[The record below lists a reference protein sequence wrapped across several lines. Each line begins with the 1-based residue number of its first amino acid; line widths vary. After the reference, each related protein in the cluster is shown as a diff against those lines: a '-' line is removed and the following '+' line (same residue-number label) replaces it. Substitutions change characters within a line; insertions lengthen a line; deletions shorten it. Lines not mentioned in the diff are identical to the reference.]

1 MSRNGIGE
9 TTVEYLSMFRQPCSA
24 MLIGVIVSATL
35 ISTPVMAQNQPQVP
49 KSVEQEK
56 ASEPDHALAVEREK
70 WRKGML
76 LRPRPVK
83 GCFTATYPD
92 TEWREIPCLPP
103 QPTKPYPPRSTGT
116 TNLETVGGA
125 GPDFTGSVTG
135 HISQAEGSFDSATG
149 ITTTGAY
156 SLQLNT
162 APFDTSA
169 CGGSPNNT
177 HLLATGCRGWEQFV
191 YDSSGTASIQY
202 WLLDYGPVGTSCP
215 APVHANCAANSVYTD
230 GWCPFN
236 ISLFAGD
243 ANPIQ
248 CAINS
253 SLVGAPAQALT
264 GVGNLKVSGA
274 AGGANDS
281 MIVSVSGTPTLVT
294 GANHFPDLGSQWN
307 EAEFNVFGPGSNATV
322 TFNSGTNIV
331 VRTEVISGTTA
342 GPGCH
347 MRSWTGESNNLSLGT
362 SPVASPA
369 PLPAPALVFSE
380 SNPAPSGTPS
390 CVDADS
396 LGDTHLR
403 TFGGLLYDFQATGD
417 FVLAETDR
425 DFQVQT
431 RQVSGA
437 PSWPNATVNRAVAV
451 RAGKDQVAMC
461 LPGRVMVNGRPATI
475 PDGGHLALAGG
486 GAVFR
491 KANAFTVLAPSG
503 DSARAEMNGAYINV
517 SVGLG
522 NWPSKVRGLV
532 ANASG
537 KVNEVVA
544 RDGVVLS
551 SPFAFES
558 LYGHYAESWRAARE
572 ESMLG
577 ACGENILRGVPKKSF
592 SATDLPPKLATRN
605 RLICTRAGVK
615 EGPLL
620 DACVIDVAWLGAKA
634 ATTFAGKPA
643 PVAVGDER
651 RR

>member
-1 MSRNGIGE
+1 MK
-9 TTVEYLSMFRQPCSA
+9 YLSIFRQPCSA
-24 MLIGVIVSATL
+24 MFIGVIIAATL
-35 ISTPVMAQNQPQVP
+35 FSTPVIAQNQPEGSNPAKQP
-49 KSVEQEK
+49 M
-56 ASEPDHALAVEREK
+56 ASAPDDAMAVERDK

-76 LRPRPVK
+76 LRPRPEK

-92 TEWREIPCLPP
+92 TEWREIPCLSPR
-103 QPTKPYPPRSTGT
+103 PTKPYPPRSTGT
-116 TNLETVGGA
+116 TSLETVGGS
-125 GPDFTGSVTG
+125 GPDFSGTVTG

-169 CGGSPNNT
+169 CSGSPNNT
-177 HLLATGCRGWEQFV
+177 HSLATGCRGWEQFV
-191 YDSSGTASIQY
+191 YDSSGSANIQY

-215 APVHANCAANSVYTD
+215 APKHTSCAANSVYSD

-236 ISLFAGD
+236 ISLSPGD

-248 CAINS
+248 CAVNS
-253 SLVGAPAQALT
+253 SLVSPPAQAMT
-264 GVGNLKVSGA
+264 GVGNVKVSGS
-274 AGGANDS
+274 AGGVTDS
-281 MIVSVSGTPTLVT
+281 MVVSVSGTPTGV
-294 GANHFPDLGSQWN
+294 GGGNYFPDLGSQWN
-307 EAEFNVFGPGSNATV
+307 EAEFNVFGNGSSATA
-322 TFNSGTNIV
+322 TFNSGSNLV
-331 VRTEVISGTTA
+331 VRTEVLSGTTS

-347 MRSWTGESNNLSLGT
+347 MRSWTGESTNLSLGT
-362 SPVASPA
+362 SPPVSPA

-380 SNPAPSGTPS
+380 SNPAQSGTPS
-390 CVDADS
+390 CADADS

-417 FVLAETDR
+417 FVLAETGR

-437 PSWPNATVNRAVAV
+437 PSWPNAAVNKAVAV

-461 LPGRVMVNGRPATI
+461 LPERVVVNGKPATV
-475 PDGGHLALAGG
+475 PDGGYLVLASGG
-486 GAVFR
+486 TVFR
-491 KANAFTVLAPSG
+491 KANVYTVLAVSG
-503 DSARAEMNGAYINV
+503 DSARAEMNGTYINV

-522 NWPSKVRGLV
+522 NWPSKVRGLIV
-532 ANASG
+532 NASG
-537 KVNEVVA
+537 TVNEVVA
-544 RDGVVLS
+544 RDGAVLI
-551 SPFAFES
+551 SPFAFEK
-558 LYGHYAESWRAARE
+558 LYGHYADSWRVSQS

-577 ACGENILRGVPKKSF
+577 ACGENILRGVPKKPF
-592 SATDLPPKLATRN
+592 FATDLPPKLAKRN
-605 RLICTRAGVK
+605 RLICSRAGVK

-620 DACVIDVAWLGAKA
+620 DACMIDVAMLGAKA
-634 ATTFAGKPA
+634 ATTFARKPA